1 MNFAPDE
8 TKPPVCEGAKP
19 GWLRTLTHTVG
30 LDVGT
35 SRVTCIIGEPG
46 DGGLVDIV
54 GIGESEARGLR
65 KGVVV
70 DPEAAVESITR
81 AVEEAE
87 RMSGLEAEEVAI
99 NLSGSHIMSFN
110 GQAIVA
116 VSGRE
121 RDPVARVR
129 PRPPQRRTPPSSSP
143 GATARSRR
151 TTCAARSSRPRAIQ
165 LPAGREIVDRLP
177 QEFIVDDQ
185 DGINDPVG
193 MIGARLAVKVHIVTS
208 PVTARQNVINAVNR
222 AGLVVGEMVLEQL
235 AAAEATLTDDDK
247 EFGAALVDIGAE
259 TTGLI
264 IYQRGAVQHTAVFAL
279 GGSHFTNDIAFG
291 LRTPIPEAEKIKRN
305 VGCASAL
312 SLLGVGARRAG
323 RRAVGRRAPAAPT
336 LATDSVRHPPAA
348 RRRGS
353 VARRRRDT
361 RGRLGGAA
369 FERRRPDGRRRAPGR
384 HGRDRRAGLRRA
396 RAPRLPRARPLRRAR
411 RRRAESRVGGRVGPV
426 SDASAREIRG
436 NAGVAGARAGVRA
449 DSARSSR
456 NFAIVL
462 VVFSE

>member
-1 MNFAPDE
+1 
-8 TKPPVCEGAKP
+8 
-19 GWLRTLTHTVG
+19 
-30 LDVGT
+30 
-35 SRVTCIIGEPG
+35 
-46 DGGLVDIV
+46 
-54 GIGESEARGLR
+54 
-65 KGVVV
+65 
-70 DPEAAVESITR
+70 
-81 AVEEAE
+81 
-87 RMSGLEAEEVAI
+87 
-99 NLSGSHIMSFN
+99 

-121 RDPVARVR
+121 RDPVYESGHGRRNAHAPVIVAGRDREITQDDVR
-129 PRPPQRRTPPSSSP
+129 RAIESAS
-143 GATARSRR
+143 
-151 TTCAARSSRPRAIQ
+151 AIQ

-291 LRTPIPEAEKIKRN
+291 LRTPIPEAEKIKRG

-312 SLLGVGARRAG
+312 SL
-323 RRAVGRRAPAAPT
+323 
-336 LATDSVRHPPAA
+336 SESE
-348 RRRGS
+348 RGELVDVPS
-353 VARRRRDT
+353 
-361 RGRLGGAA
+361 
-369 FERRRPDGRRRAPGR
+369 
-384 HGRDRRAGLRRA
+384 
-396 RAPRLPRARPLRRAR
+396 
-411 RRRAESRVGGRVGPV
+411 VGGRPPRQLSRQILCDILQPRAEEVLSHV
-426 SDASAREIRG
+426 ADEIRE
-436 NAGVAGARAGVRA
+436 AGWEGQLSSGVVLTGGGALLNGMVETAEQVFDAPVRLGYPERDRFGGLVEDVQSPAWAAAAGLCLIRQRAKSAEMRASLARAQASGGLGALV
-449 DSARSSR
+449 SKFR
-456 NFAIVL
+456 NRFGGI
-462 VVFSE
+462 F

>member
-1 MNFAPDE
+1 M
-8 TKPPVCEGAKP
+8 AKN
-19 GWLRTLTHTVG
+19 LTHTVG

-46 DGGLVDIV
+46 EGGLIDIV

-87 RMSGLEAEEVAI
+87 RMSGIEVEEVAI

-121 RDPVARVR
+121 RDLSHEVSHGRRNGHGSHVIVAGRDREITHDDVR
-129 PRPPQRRTPPSSSP
+129 RAIESAS
-143 GATARSRR
+143 
-151 TTCAARSSRPRAIQ
+151 AIQ

-235 AAAEATLTDDDK
+235 AAAEASLTDDDK
-247 EFGAALVDIGAE
+247 EFGSALVDIGAE

-291 LRTPIPEAEKIKRN
+291 LRTPIPEAEKIKRGA
-305 VGCASAL
+305 GCASSL
-312 SLLGVGARRAG
+312 SL
-323 RRAVGRRAPAAPT
+323 
-336 LATDSVRHPPAA
+336 SESE
-348 RRRGS
+348 RGELVDVPS
-353 VARRRRDT
+353 
-361 RGRLGGAA
+361 
-369 FERRRPDGRRRAPGR
+369 
-384 HGRDRRAGLRRA
+384 
-396 RAPRLPRARPLRRAR
+396 
-411 RRRAESRVGGRVGPV
+411 VGGRPPRRLSRQILCDILQPRAEEVLSHV
-426 SDASAREIRG
+426 ADEIRE
-436 NAGVAGARAGVRA
+436 AGWEGQLSSGVVLTGGGSLMNGMVEIAEQVFDAPVRLGYPERDRFGGLVEDVQSPAWAAAAGLCLIRQRAKSAEMRA
-449 DSARSSR
+449 SLARSQAGGGFGALVSKFR
-456 NFAIVL
+456 NRFGGI
-462 VVFSE
+462 F

>member
-1 MNFAPDE
+1 M
-8 TKPPVCEGAKP
+8 AKN
-19 GWLRTLTHTVG
+19 LTHTVG

-46 DGGLVDIV
+46 DGGLIDIV

-121 RDPVARVR
+121 REIGHENGHGRRNGHGAHSHVIVAGRDREITPDDVR
-129 PRPPQRRTPPSSSP
+129 RAIESAS
-143 GATARSRR
+143 
-151 TTCAARSSRPRAIQ
+151 AIQ

-222 AGLVVGEMVLEQL
+222 AGLVVGEMMLEQL
-235 AAAEATLTDDDK
+235 AAAEASLTDDDK

-305 VGCASAL
+305 VGSACGL
-312 SLLGVGARRAG
+312 SL
-323 RRAVGRRAPAAPT
+323 
-336 LATDSVRHPPAA
+336 SESE
-348 RRRGS
+348 RGELVDVPS
-353 VARRRRDT
+353 
-361 RGRLGGAA
+361 
-369 FERRRPDGRRRAPGR
+369 
-384 HGRDRRAGLRRA
+384 
-396 RAPRLPRARPLRRAR
+396 
-411 RRRAESRVGGRVGPV
+411 VGGRPPRQLSRQILCDILQPRAEEVLSHV
-426 SDASAREIRG
+426 ADEIRE
-436 NAGVAGARAGVRA
+436 AGWEGQLSSGVVLTGGGSLLNGMVEIAEQVFDAPVRLGYPERDRFGGLVEDIQSPAWAAASGLCLIRQRAKSAEMRASLSRAQAGGGLGALV
-449 DSARSSR
+449 SKFR
-456 NFAIVL
+456 NRFGGI
-462 VVFSE
+462 F

>member
-1 MNFAPDE
+1 M
-8 TKPPVCEGAKP
+8 AKQVS
-19 GWLRTLTHTVG
+19 HTVG
-30 LDVGT
+30 LDIGT
-35 SRVTCIIGEPG
+35 SRITCIIGEPG
-46 DGGLVDIV
+46 DGGVVDIV
-54 GIGESEARGLR
+54 GIGDAEARGLR

-70 DPEAAVESITR
+70 DPEAAVEAITR

-116 VSGRE
+116 VSGKERE
-121 RDPVARVR
+121 V
-129 PRPPQRRTPPSSSP
+129 SHEN
-143 GATARSRR
+143 GHSRR
-151 TTCAARSSRPRAIQ
+151 GHAHVVVAGRDREITQDDVRRAIESASAIQ

-208 PVTARQNVINAVNR
+208 PVTARQNVINSVNR

-235 AAAEATLTDDDK
+235 AAAEAALTDDDK

-291 LRTPIPEAEKIKRN
+291 LRTPIPEAEKIKRG
-305 VGCASAL
+305 VGCASGL
-312 SLLGVGARRAG
+312 SLSEA
-323 RRAVGRRAPAAPT
+323 
-336 LATDSVRHPPAA
+336 
-348 RRRGS
+348 
-353 VARRRRDT
+353 
-361 RGRLGGAA
+361 
-369 FERRRPDGRRRAPGR
+369 ERSELVDVP
-384 HGRDRRAGLRRA
+384 
-396 RAPRLPRARPLRRAR
+396 
-411 RRRAESRVGGRVGPV
+411 SVGGRPPRQLSRQILCDILQPRAEEVLSHV
-426 SDASAREIRG
+426 ADEIRESG
-436 NAGVAGARAGVRA
+436 WETQL
-449 DSARSSR
+449 SSG
-456 NFAIVL
+456 IVL
-462 VVFSE
+462 TGGGALLDGMVEIAEQVFDAPVRLGYPERDRFGGLIEDVQSPAWAAASGLCLMAQRAKSAEMRALAMRAQASGGFGALVSKFRNRFGGIF